1 MSVKPVYPNTNTAV
15 ALPFKGIIL
24 DMDGTLIESTEADY
38 LAWKRLFA
46 DYNIPFTFQE
56 YQPMLGTKSVD
67 VINARLKLDNEEM
80 AKALKQKMTYFK
92 EVITENGIKIVPFAD
107 ELFKNLK
114 KYPVKIALAT
124 SSRREKMKLL
134 MEKVQF
140 LPFFDVIVTGEEVHN
155 GKPAPDIFLQAAALL
170 QLSPEDCIVVEDT
183 VNGVKAAKNANM
195 KCVAIATTQTADML
209 HQADL
214 VINTFEKADLL
225 EWSKLMANN

>member
-1 MSVKPVYPNTNTAV
+1 MSVKPVYQNTDTTV
-15 ALPFKGIIL
+15 ALPFKGVIL

-38 LAWKRLFA
+38 LAWKSLFA

-67 VINARLKLDNEEM
+67 VINARLKLNDEEL
-80 AKALKQKMTYFK
+80 AKALQQKMAYFK
-92 EVITENGIKIVPFAD
+92 EVITNNGISIVPFAD
-107 ELFKNLK
+107 ELFKNLQ

-134 MEKVQF
+134 MEKVGF
-140 LPFFDVIVTGEEVHN
+140 LPYFDVIVTGEEVHN
-155 GKPAPDIFLQAAALL
+155 GKPAPDIFLLAAERL
-170 QLSPEDCIVVEDT
+170 QLSPEDCVVVEDT

-195 KCVAIATTQTADML
+195 KCVAITTSQTADLL

-214 VINTFEKADLL
+214 VIDTYEKGDLL
-225 EWSKLMANN
+225 EWSKLMPTN